1 MRTLSSAVLQ
11 NHRTRFDPKTTRK
24 TFTRPPHIHV
34 LLYLMLAH
42 CAFSTQDFVF
52 PILWGW
58 IFFAY
63 NRLICKVTRLGAEN
77 SQFQYNK
84 ASHHIRKWEWKFLQ
98 NEIIETQTSFDTNF
112 GGKLSF
118 IPSILFPEG
127 LHCCHTTYIF
137 TAPTWST
144 TIITRT
150 LCINLW
156 ALSQTDVVNLYIKF
170 FTLRDTIEIGDRRW
184 KQAQREWWKRG

>member
-1 MRTLSSAVLQ
+1 LRTLSSAVLQ
-11 NHRTRFDPKTTRK
+11 NHRTRFDPKTTPK

-118 IPSILFPEG
+118 IPSILFSWRPP
-127 LHCCHTTYIF
+127 LLPHYIYF
-137 TAPTWST
+137 HWSYL
-144 TIITRT
+144 INYYNYSRT
-150 LCINLW
+150 LCINCW
-156 ALSQTDVVNLYIKF
+156 VSAFHT
-170 FTLRDTIEIGDRRW
+170 EI
-184 KQAQREWWKRG
+184 